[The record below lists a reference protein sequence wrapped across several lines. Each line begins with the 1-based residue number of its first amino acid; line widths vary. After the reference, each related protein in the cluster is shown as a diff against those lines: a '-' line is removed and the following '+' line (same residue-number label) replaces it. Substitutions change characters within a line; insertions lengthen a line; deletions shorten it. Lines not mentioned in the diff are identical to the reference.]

1 MYQFD
6 NRIVMTLDA
15 GGTNFVFSAMQANEE
30 IVSPVCLQSNADKL
44 EKCLETLVEGFSK
57 IKVKLKENPV
67 AISFAFPGPAD
78 YLNGIIG
85 DLPNLKAFRGG
96 VALGPF
102 LHEKFGIPVFI
113 NNDGDLFAYGEAIGG
128 ILPEIN
134 RKLTEYGSSKQFK
147 NLLGVTFGTG
157 FGGGFVTNGKLH
169 LGDNGSGGD
178 LWVFRHKKYRNC
190 ITEEGVGIS
199 AIKRMYAEFSEDSS
213 TILSPKDIY
222 EIANGT
228 KKGNPE
234 AALHTFS
241 EMGEEAG
248 DTIAHAITL
257 IDGLVVI
264 GGGLT
269 GAAKFFMPSLMN
281 ELNGTIGKLNGE
293 TFSRL
298 EMKAYNLDD
307 EQEMELFLKGNSEL
321 VIVPGTTKMV
331 NYDSAKRIGIAISK
345 LGACRAISL
354 GAYAFALNTLDSEE
368 NYLKSLQINTVK

>member
-157 FGGGFVTNGKLH
+157 FGGGFVTNGKRSYF
-169 LGDNGSGGD
+169 G
-178 LWVFRHKKYRNC
+178 
-190 ITEEGVGIS
+190 
-199 AIKRMYAEFSEDSS
+199 
-213 TILSPKDIY
+213 
-222 EIANGT
+222 
-228 KKGNPE
+228 
-234 AALHTFS
+234 
-241 EMGEEAG
+241 
-248 DTIAHAITL
+248 
-257 IDGLVVI
+257 
-264 GGGLT
+264 
-269 GAAKFFMPSLMN
+269 
-281 ELNGTIGKLNGE
+281 
-293 TFSRL
+293 
-298 EMKAYNLDD
+298 
-307 EQEMELFLKGNSEL
+307 
-321 VIVPGTTKMV
+321 
-331 NYDSAKRIGIAISK
+331 
-345 LGACRAISL
+345 
-354 GAYAFALNTLDSEE
+354 
-368 NYLKSLQINTVK
+368 